1 MKPFIIN
8 SHLSDGEDQVLLFIP
23 HTKFN
28 LMPKRQNSNVILFAD
43 ELKRYGH
50 QVLEFEICKFFAGH
64 DGSEKDGGYIFTTI
78 PEERYDKEEQLLK
91 DTYLTL
97 MKLGSL

>member
-43 ELKRYGH
+43 ELKKYGH
-50 QVLEFEICKFFAGH
+50 QVLEFEICKFFADH
-64 DGSEKDGGYIFTTI
+64 DGSEKDGGYIFTII
-78 PEERYDKEEQLLK
+78 PEEHYDKEEQLLK

>member
-8 SHLSDGEDQVLLFIP
+8 SHLNDGENQVLLFIP

-43 ELKRYGH
+43 ELKKHGH
-50 QVLEFEICKFFAGH
+50 QVLEFGICKFFAGH
-64 DGSEKDGGYIFTTI
+64 DGSEKDGGYIFTII
-78 PEERYDKEEQLLK
+78 PEEYYGKEEQLLK
-91 DTYLTL
+91 DTYLIL
-97 MKLGSL
+97 KNLGSL